1 VRGYGPL
8 SMRIQRLAAN
18 MFSLSLQVVGKN
30 VSSSSER
37 ASEKRG
43 DSTEDM
49 SVATVTEISAISD
62 KSFEDAIQ
70 QGIARATKTLRN
82 VEGAWIKDQNVMIE
96 DGNITGYKV
105 NLEVTFVLDE

>member
-1 VRGYGPL
+1 
-8 SMRIQRLAAN
+8 

-30 VSSSSER
+30 VSSSSSER

-49 SVATVTEISAISD
+49 SVATVTEISAVSD
-62 KSFEDAIQ
+62 TSFEDAIQ

-82 VEGAWIKDQNVMIE
+82 VEGAWVKDQNVMIE
-96 DGNITGYKV
+96 DGNIKGYKV